1 MKVLFVDQ
9 TGKLGGGEL
18 SLLDIVRGTAHPCE
32 VVLFSDGPF
41 RDLLEQIPVK
51 VHVLAEGETG
61 RVRREAGVTSLL
73 SAVPSFLKL
82 RKELARLAE
91 GFDILY
97 ANSQKAFIVS
107 ALAKRPGQKLIWHL
121 RDMLNAEHFS
131 GLMRRLA
138 IFTGNRAADLIIAN
152 SEATR
157 DSLQLSGN
165 RNPNVK
171 VIYNGISS
179 QPFDAIRNNDI
190 GSLRAQL
197 GWEGKFVAGAFGRL
211 SPWKGQHILLEAA
224 SQLPHVHIAIVGD
237 ALFGEDEYAQSLRD
251 LVSKH
256 HLEQRVHFLGFRKDV
271 PLLMRSVDA
280 VVHTAI
286 APEPFGR
293 IIVEGM
299 LASRPVIASSAGGA
313 LEILDHEKTGLLV
326 SPGNVTALRDSID
339 RLRCGESFAR
349 TLSDQGRQWALDNF
363 SVETMICGVDR
374 AIADQSVPKRT

>member
-18 SLLDIVRGTAHPCE
+18 SLLDLVRGTAHPCE

-41 RDLLEQIPVK
+41 RELLEQIPVT
-51 VHVLAEGETG
+51 VHLLAEGETG

-73 SAVPSFLKL
+73 SAGPSFLKM
-82 RKELARLAE
+82 RQDLATLAE

-131 GLMRRLA
+131 SLMRRVAVLA
-138 IFTGNRAADLIIAN
+138 GNRAADLIIAN

-157 DSLQLSGN
+157 ESLQLSGN
-165 RNPNVK
+165 RNPNVR

-179 QPFDAIRNNDI
+179 EPFDAIRTNDI
-190 GSLRAQL
+190 ACLRAQL
-197 GWEGKFVAGAFGRL
+197 GWEGKFVVGAFGRL

-224 SQLPHVHIAIVGD
+224 SQLPDIHIAIVGD
-237 ALFGEDEYAQSLRD
+237 ALFGEYEYAQSLRE
-251 LVSKH
+251 LVTKH
-256 HLEQRVHFLGFRKDV
+256 HLERRVHFLGFRKDI

-280 VVHTAI
+280 VVHTAT

-299 LASRPVIASSAGGA
+299 LATRPVIASSAGGA
-313 LEILDHEKTGLLV
+313 LEILSDGDTGLLV
-326 SPGNVTALRDSID
+326 APGDVTALRDSIEK
-339 RLRCGESFAR
+339 LRCGEVLAKSLAER
-349 TLSDQGRQWALDNF
+349 GRQCALKNF
-363 SVETMICGVDR
+363 SVETMISGVDR
-374 AIADQSVPKRT
+374 AISEGS